1 MRPADLPPADSYPHG
16 IRARYTSGCRC
27 DECRAA
33 NAAYQRKR
41 ALAKVWHGPNGL
53 VPVEA
58 VRRHLLKLSRK
69 GVGRRTVALVARV
82 PQSMLSGILRG
93 DRRLI
98 RVYTERRILAVD
110 ESVRRAGRVDAK
122 RTWRLIGEL
131 LEEGFT
137 RAEIARRMGYARP
150 ALQFRRGQ
158 VNAKTAL
165 KVEQFHRS
173 YME

>member
-1 MRPADLPPADSYPHG
+1 MRPTDLPPADSYPHG

-27 DECRAA
+27 QPCRAA

-41 ALAKVWHGPNGL
+41 AVAKVWHGPNGL
-53 VPVEA
+53 VSVEA
-58 VRRHLLKLSRK
+58 VRRHLLTLSRK

-82 PQSMLSGILRG
+82 PQSMLSKIVRG
-93 DRRLI
+93 DRHLI
-98 RVYTERRILAVD
+98 RVYTERRILAVN
-110 ESVRRAGRVDAK
+110 ESSRRAGRVDAK
-122 RTWRLIGEL
+122 RTWRLIHEL

-158 VNAKTAL
+158 VLAKTAL